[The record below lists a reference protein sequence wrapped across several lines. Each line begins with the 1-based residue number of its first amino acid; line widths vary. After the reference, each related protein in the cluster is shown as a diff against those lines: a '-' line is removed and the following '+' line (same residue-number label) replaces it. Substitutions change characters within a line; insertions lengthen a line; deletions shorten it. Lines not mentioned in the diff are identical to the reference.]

1 MNIVLLVKLESKKL
15 FMISKMEID
24 IRYPDRNHETSG
36 FLPEER
42 QWLTDL
48 FSDDWV
54 DVFRYLEPTKEQYT
68 WWSQRGQAR
77 AKNVGWRID
86 YQIATLGLASKARC
100 TSVYSEEKFSD
111 HAPLTVD
118 YEV

>member
-1 MNIVLLVKLESKKL
+1 M
-15 FMISKMEID
+15 
-24 IRYPDRNHETSG
+24 
-36 FLPEER
+36 
-42 QWLTDL
+42 
-48 FSDDWV
+48 
-54 DVFRYLEPTKEQYT
+54 FRLLEPTKEQYT

-86 YQIATLGLASKARC
+86 YQIATSALAQKARH

-111 HAPLTVD
+111 HAPLIVD